1 MNSENHDI
9 AVSCRSIEKS
19 FGNNENRVWAL
30 RGVDLDINVGE
41 FFMLVG
47 PSGCGKTTLLS
58 IIAGVLTQ
66 DSGDCS
72 LFDNNYAKM
81 SENQR
86 IEFRGKNIGFIFQQY
101 NLLPSLSVVLNVAV
115 PLIINGT
122 PRKQAIEAAKELL
135 EEVGLGDRCEHGI
148 SQLSGGQQQRVAIAR
163 ALVHEPKLLLCDEPT
178 SALDHDTGVKI
189 VELMQ
194 DLNRR
199 KATTFVIVTHD
210 NRIFPYASRIAHM
223 DDGKIEYIE

>member
-1 MNSENHDI
+1 MNAENNNL
-9 AVSCRSIEKS
+9 AVSCRGIEKA
-19 FGNNENRVWAL
+19 FGSPENKVWAL
-30 RGVDLDINVGE
+30 RGVDLDIDVGE

-58 IIAGVLTQ
+58 IIAGVLAA
-66 DSGDCS
+66 DKGDCS
-72 LFDNNYAKM
+72 LFGNNYAKM

-135 EEVGLGDRCEHGI
+135 EEVGLFDRAEHGI
-148 SQLSGGQQQRVAIAR
+148 LQLSGGQQQRIAIAR
-163 ALVHEPKLLLCDEPT
+163 ALVHQPKLVLCDEPT
-178 SALDHDTGVKI
+178 SA
-189 VELMQ
+189 
-194 DLNRR
+194 
-199 KATTFVIVTHD
+199 
-210 NRIFPYASRIAHM
+210 
-223 DDGKIEYIE
+223 